1 MAKLTNISS
10 GSRGAYLGATLVMFE
25 PGQVEEGD
33 FSNFDTTA
41 FDVEGGDDEGG
52 DDEGLASMTVA
63 DLKALAEAE
72 GIDLGDSTKKADII
86 AAIELAREAAGQE

>member
-10 GSRGAYLGATLVMFE
+10 GSRGAYLGAELVMFE

-33 FSNFDTTA
+33 FSNFDAAA
-41 FDVEGGDDEGG
+41 FEVEGDG
-52 DDEGLASMTVA
+52 DEGLASMTVA
-63 DLKALAEAE
+63 DLKGLAEAE
-72 GIDLGDSTKKADII
+72 GIDLGDATKKADII